1 MPKITLLV
9 VSPPDDRAL
18 RGLEQL
24 RGASEILI
32 SDDQAEL
39 ESLAARADVILLN
52 GMSTPGIDLA
62 RVWVHAHNV
71 RWVHSLTT
79 GVDKILFPA
88 LVASTVPLTN
98 ARGVFKR
105 SLAEFAVLGILF
117 HTKRVRRL
125 VENQRQRKWD
135 SFEVGFANHLVMG
148 VLGYGEIGREC
159 ALLAKGL
166 GLSIHAL
173 RRNPAKS
180 PDPLIDRTFAPDELA
195 AMLAGIDVLLCAAPL
210 TAETHHMLGE
220 PEFAAMKPTA
230 LVINVGRG
238 AIIDEAALI
247 RALQRGT
254 IAGAALDVF
263 EHEPLPEDS
272 PLWSLDN
279 VLISPHCTD
288 QTRNPDWWELSMQLF
303 IDNFHRWRSGEPLN
317 NVVDK
322 QAGY

>member
-1 MPKITLLV
+1 
-9 VSPPDDRAL
+9 
-18 RGLEQL
+18 
-24 RGASEILI
+24 
-32 SDDQAEL
+32 
-39 ESLAARADVILLN
+39 
-52 GMSTPGIDLA
+52 
-62 RVWVHAHNV
+62 
-71 RWVHSLTT
+71 
-79 GVDKILFPA
+79 
-88 LVASTVPLTN
+88 
-98 ARGVFKR
+98 
-105 SLAEFAVLGILF
+105 
-117 HTKRVRRL
+117 
-125 VENQRQRKWD
+125 
-135 SFEVGFANHLVMG
+135 
-148 VLGYGEIGREC
+148 
-159 ALLAKGL
+159 
-166 GLSIHAL
+166 
-173 RRNPAKS
+173 
-180 PDPLIDRTFAPDELA
+180 LIDRTFAPDELA